1 MSKRPT
7 TRGSF
12 SMIRGLNSCMRRE
25 RCKARERTLWGRAQV
40 RVQEPVW
47 AERIATGLEVRRV
60 RDSGRRRALVLGLR
74 RGTLRL
80 RLGRQLLH
88 RLRLSSHTDFYFA
101 SGLGC
106 GWGA

>member
-74 RGTLRL
+74 RALVLGLRRGTLRL

-101 SGLGC
+101 S
-106 GWGA
+106 